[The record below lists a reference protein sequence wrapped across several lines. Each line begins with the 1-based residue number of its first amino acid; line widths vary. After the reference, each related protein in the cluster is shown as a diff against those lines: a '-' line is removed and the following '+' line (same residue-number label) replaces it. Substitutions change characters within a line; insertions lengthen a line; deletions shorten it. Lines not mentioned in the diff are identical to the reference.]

1 MDRLEKAFEMLKKGY
16 TPKKIARK
24 LGLSE
29 EEIELLKIS
38 SEIKEIKPFN
48 AGKEEKRVIYE
59 RISYAL
65 PARQSYVP
73 QKKFILGL
81 ASFLIAASTIVG
93 AAAYNSTPESP
104 LYALKKTYS
113 QIVTKFAKSPEY
125 RKKILKREIK
135 EYQKAL
141 RNATIQNDI
150 RRAEKYRYEIK
161 KRERLLKVLTKK
173 PAKPEK
179 NEAKQKEIYQM
190 PPLKEP
196 IRKRPEKTE
205 IPIIETNSPLN
216 QETTMYGQPNEKE
229 DKSHYQNNERT
240 MKQGSGK

>member
-16 TPKKIARK
+16 TQNKIARK

-48 AGKEEKRVIYE
+48 AGKEDKRIIFE
-59 RISYAL
+59 RISSAL

-150 RRAEKYRYEIK
+150 RRAERYRYEIK
-161 KRERLLKVLTKK
+161 KRERLLKVLIKK
-173 PAKPEK
+173 PAKPE
-179 NEAKQKEIYQM
+179 KQKEIYQM

-196 IRKRPEKTE
+196 IRKRPETTE
-205 IPIIETNSPLN
+205 IPRIETNSPLN
-216 QETTMYGQPNEKE
+216 QEATMYGQPNEE
-229 DKSHYQNNERT
+229 RDKSHNQNNERT